1 MAETAFPVPDALPEV
16 LKGFVR
22 EILKEQGRPWTREDI
37 LQFGAVYFS
46 DQAAQAVAKG
56 GGADSAREAA
66 EAQINEDE
74 LVEMLTQLFLRGDAD
89 GNGVLDPREFKKLMQ
104 SADLGLSQKEVKLL
118 YTQADINQDG
128 CVEYREFI
136 PAAVSLIG
144 VLRAK
149 EAAAQARAEKQED
162 ARGLAE
168 YFIRGMSAQELE
180 WQMTAAFARADADGN
195 GSLDAKEFQAF
206 LKDLPLN
213 LTKREVMMMFTTI
226 FAWRCMHAAMP

>member
-46 DQAAQAVAKG
+46 DQAAQAAAKG

-74 LVEMLTQLFLRGDAD
+74 LVETLTQLFLRGDAD

-118 YTQADINQDG
+118 YTQADI
-128 CVEYREFI
+128 
-136 PAAVSLIG
+136 
-144 VLRAK
+144 
-149 EAAAQARAEKQED
+149 
-162 ARGLAE
+162 
-168 YFIRGMSAQELE
+168 
-180 WQMTAAFARADADGN
+180 
-195 GSLDAKEFQAF
+195 
-206 LKDLPLN
+206 
-213 LTKREVMMMFTTI
+213 
-226 FAWRCMHAAMP
+226 

>member
-37 LQFGAVYFS
+37 LQFGAEYFS
-46 DQAAQAVAKG
+46 DQAQAVAKG
-56 GGADSAREAA
+56 SGADSAREAA

-74 LVEMLTQLFLRGDAD
+74 LVETLTQLFLRGDAD